1 MCSFVRGVGC
11 PSPLFCSGERAQ
23 RASRRAALAVSALR
37 RMWLCAA
44 WGVRGYG
51 IVAAVQFGNFLAPRQ
66 REATDNCFPSLLCCP
81 CAVWA
86 SQQSER
92 NLLHAEARKR
102 TDFAGDD
109 RPRSPAGRLPRRA
122 GPWGCLPRS
131 RDGNARGATS
141 RLWTAH
147 RSSPTPP
154 GPGALAQF
162 RARNLTAPSILLP
175 AT

>member
-66 REATDNCFPSLLCCP
+66 HEATDNCFPSLLCCP

-109 RPRSPAGRLPRRA
+109 RPRSPAGRLPRCWPLGLLLR
-122 GPWGCLPRS
+122 GPASGTS
-131 RDGNARGATS
+131 ARRVS
-141 RLWTAH
+141 RLWTPR
-147 RSSPTPP
+147 RSAPVFADAS
-154 GPGALAQF
+154 GPGSR
-162 RARNLTAPSILLP
+162 RAHPRA
-175 AT
+175 